1 MRITRFFQALV
12 LGATLSTAGLALP
25 AHAAPD
31 SHGAEAGHGDDHG
44 AEAGHGDTHAASAG
58 HGDDGHGAD
67 SHGDSHGDGAHGDG
81 HGGGHHGVEPL
92 GDDDGDGT
100 VNWLDSDHEAAAETP
115 FGNVPAAGM
124 WGFHLLNL
132 LILVGVL
139 VWFGRKPIGAFL
151 RDREL
156 GIRKELEDA
165 AGVEAEARSR
175 YQELEQRLAGFEDE
189 VAKMRAD
196 AEHMAE
202 VERQEAEKRA
212 QEAAGR
218 IADAAE
224 RAIRDETARATRTLR
239 AEAVE
244 LAVQLAED
252 TLRKEVQS
260 NDRER
265 LARAFLDTLQADGG
279 THG

>member
-1 MRITRFFQALV
+1 MRTSRFFQALV
-12 LGATLSTAGLALP
+12 LGATLSTAGMALP
-25 AHAAPD
+25 AHAAPEGD
-31 SHGAEAGHGDDHG
+31 SHAAEAGHGD
-44 AEAGHGDTHAASAG
+44 AHAADA
-58 HGDDGHGAD
+58 HGDD
-67 SHGDSHGDGAHGDG
+67 HGDAHGGD
-81 HGGGHHGVEPL
+81 HGGDHGGHHAIEPL
-92 GDDDGDGT
+92 ADDDGDGT
-100 VNWLDSDHEAAAETP
+100 INWLDADHDAGAETSFGAMPAAA
-115 FGNVPAAGM
+115 M

-132 LILVGVL
+132 LILVGAL
-139 VWFGRKPIGAFL
+139 GWFGRKPIAAFL

-165 AGVEAEARSR
+165 AGVEADARSR
-175 YQELEQRLAGFEDE
+175 YEELEQRLAGFEDE

-196 AEHMAE
+196 ARHMAE
-202 VERQEAEKRA
+202 VERQDAEKRA
-212 QEAAGR
+212 HEAAGR

-244 LAVQLAED
+244 IAVQLAED
-252 TLRKEVQS
+252 TLRKEVRS